1 MNKIIET
8 MKQNPLPLNYPKL
21 PYILME
27 TIRTAWNNEFVAEGD
42 GLLSAT
48 NGVYCGQALKEVHF
62 DNDNEK
68 AVSIGLLYSLVPRE
82 YTGEWGV
89 EAQMKVPVSIN
100 LQASLIFDIYES
112 SRSHLT
118 RGVKTLVIND
128 YPDVVDILTAV
139 RDCLED
145 ALGSCDSEYCYKWL
159 IPYEKIVEKQKSLKE
174 RILNEVSNA

>member
-100 LQASLIFDIYES
+100 LQASLIFDIDTIRKAVFQRSKNRKS
-112 SRSHLT
+112 SPVTVPSPDYGLAE
-118 RGVKTLVIND
+118 INT
-128 YPDVVDILTAV
+128 PTFAI
-139 RDCLED
+139 
-145 ALGSCDSEYCYKWL
+145 
-159 IPYEKIVEKQKSLKE
+159 
-174 RILNEVSNA
+174 